1 MKMNYKSIGT
11 GSLLAG
17 LLFVQTQP
25 VFAYIDPGTGSMLL
39 QGLLAGVAGLVV
51 VLKLYWFRIK
61 NFFFPK
67 SAVSPSLEPEPATEN
82 PAENQTAE
90 NQD

>member
-1 MKMNYKSIGT
+1 MAFTLNSAFIALT
-11 GSLLAG
+11 LLACP
-17 LLFVQTQP
+17 QP
-25 VFAYIDPGTGSMLL
+25 AFAYIDPGTGSMLL
-39 QGLLAGVAGLVV
+39 QGLLAGVAGLIV

-67 SAVSPSLEPEPATEN
+67 STDITSIEPEPAEKEPSEN
-82 PAENQTAE
+82 RPTE